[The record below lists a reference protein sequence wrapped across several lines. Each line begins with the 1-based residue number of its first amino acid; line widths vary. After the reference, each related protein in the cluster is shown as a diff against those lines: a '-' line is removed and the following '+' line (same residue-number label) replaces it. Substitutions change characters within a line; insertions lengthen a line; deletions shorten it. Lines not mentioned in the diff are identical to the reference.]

1 MLRPANFLMHPFR
14 FLLSLAFCLPL
25 LAQDP
30 FEDPFAA
37 AEQGQKKE
45 STSKT
50 EMLIDTKAI
59 APGTPFTISLKIT
72 HPPEWHSY
80 FHNDGLGVSKVPT
93 ITWQLPEGFTAGDLQ
108 WPTPHRT
115 DFFGSLT
122 YSYLDTNYF
131 SSLITPP
138 ADLPVGRD
146 VSIGFKADWQTC
158 KEMCKDETFSKT
170 LTLPVQA
177 SAEPDSEVRAALDTY
192 NQRQVP
198 GETPEDWIVSAEDD
212 GTSITLRIK
221 TGEKLQ
227 EDLFFYDYDRQID
240 PQAKQEFT
248 SPEPGLWELVV
259 PRSTGKELG
268 GKPGPN
274 LPRLKGILA
283 GHEHLLPGSDR
294 PAVWIETAF
303 LGKEDSNPP
312 PSDTGAPADGAAAP
326 TIPAV
331 EQSLL
336 KILGLAFLGGLI
348 LNLMPCVF
356 PVLGLKIMGF
366 VQQAG
371 DDPARV
377 KKHGLVFA
385 AGLLVSLWV
394 LAAILIAL
402 VVLGGQYLG
411 WGFQLNDPRFLAV
424 MIMIFFV
431 MALNLSGLFELGTSM
446 TGVGGNLAHKKG
458 YSGSFFSGILTTLV
472 ATPCTGPF
480 LGVAMTFALQQ
491 PIHISFLVFTTLGLG
506 IASPYLLLSFSPK
519 LLNKLPRPGAWMET
533 FKKALAFPL
542 YLAVVYFLNG
552 FGTQTGRSGMIWLL
566 TAMVV
571 IAIALWIYGTW
582 STPGRGKHVR
592 LMGSASAVLFALLGI
607 YTSVHAVQ
615 QKPDDAGGV
624 GRHLGSFDSTPW
636 EPGIVRKLQEQG
648 HVVFV
653 DYTSPT

>member
-1 MLRPANFLMHPFR
+1 MLPFR
-14 FLLSLAFCLPL
+14 VLLSLAFCLPL

-37 AEQGQKKE
+37 SEQGQSGG
-45 STSKT
+45 STST
-50 EMLIDTKAI
+50 AELLIDSKAI
-59 APGTPFTISLKIT
+59 APGTPFTISLKLT
-72 HPPEWHSY
+72 HPPGWHSY

-93 ITWQLPEGFTAGDLQ
+93 ITWELPKGFTAGELQ

-115 DFFGSLT
+115 DFFGSFT
-122 YSYLDTNYF
+122 YSYLDTTYF

-138 ADLPVGRD
+138 ADLPVGQE
-146 VSIGFKADWQTC
+146 VAIGLKADWQTC
-158 KEMCKDETFSKT
+158 KESCIDETFSES

-177 SAEPDSEVRAALDTY
+177 NAESDTAVRSVLDAY

-198 GETPEDWIVSAEDD
+198 GATPEDWIVSAEDD
-212 GTSITLRIK
+212 GTNITLRIK
-221 TGEKLQ
+221 TGKKLL
-227 EDLFFYDYDRQID
+227 EDLFFYDFDRQID

-268 GKPGPN
+268 GKPGPI

-283 GHEHLLPGSDR
+283 GHEDLLPGSDR
-294 PAVWIETAF
+294 PAVWIQIAF
-303 LGKEDSNPP
+303 LGNGDSNPP
-312 PSDTGAPADGAAAP
+312 PSDTAAPADGAAVP
-326 TIPAV
+326 SIPAV

-371 DDPARV
+371 DDPARI

-385 AGLLVSLWV
+385 AGLLVSLWI
-394 LAAILIAL
+394 LAGILIAL
-402 VVLGGQYLG
+402 VVIGGQYLG

-552 FGTQTGRSGMIWLL
+552 FGAQTGRSGMIWLL

-571 IAIALWIYGTW
+571 IAIALWIYGNW
-582 STPGRGKHVR
+582 STPGRSKRARAIG
-592 LMGSASAVLFALLGI
+592 AVAAILIGVLGL
-607 YTSVHAVQ
+607 YTTSYAVQ
-615 QKPDDAGGV
+615 RSPEGSSARGT
-624 GRHLGSFDSTPW
+624 HLGNFEAIAW
-636 EPGIVRKLQEQG
+636 EPGIVTKLRKGGQT
-648 HVVFV
+648 VFI
-653 DYTSPT
+653 DYTADT